1 MIRINEGKRE
11 KCRLDENKERKKKT
25 FIIPILHLNKL
36 CNLIRAQKMNCLN
49 V

>member
-1 MIRINEGKRE
+1 MKEKEKNVDWMRIRKG
-11 KCRLDENKERKKKT
+11 KKT
-25 FIIPILHLNKL
+25 FIIRILHLNKL